1 MEVLAAQREAL
12 DAERSRPFRW
22 LVRVGFLS
30 RGITYGLIG
39 GIALALAVGAGSAPA
54 SPNPQGALTLIA
66 SSPAGKAALVVI
78 AAGLLTYALWK
89 IGRGVF
95 GHGPEGGG
103 DPSLKERVGNIGGG
117 VAYLAFFG
125 VAVRVLAGTGG
136 SGSGEQK
143 QAAHGILGWPG
154 GQVLVGIAGAVLVA
168 VGLVQVYGAA
178 RARFVDDIKLDQMS
192 DAEYGAFV
200 GLGGIGLVARA
211 LVFALVGY
219 FLIRTAVEF
228 NASKALGVDGALAEV
243 HRQAYGPWLLALVAA
258 GLLAFGLFSLLEA
271 RYRRL

>member
-54 SPNPQGALTLIA
+54 SPNPEGALTLIA
-66 SSPAGKAALVVI
+66 SSPAGRAALVVI

-89 IGRGVF
+89 IGRGLF

>member
-54 SPNPQGALTLIA
+54 SPNPEGALTLIA
-66 SSPAGKAALVVI
+66 SSPAGRAALVVI

-125 VAVRVLAGTGG
+125 V
-136 SGSGEQK
+136 
-143 QAAHGILGWPG
+143 
-154 GQVLVGIAGAVLVA
+154 
-168 VGLVQVYGAA
+168 
-178 RARFVDDIKLDQMS
+178 
-192 DAEYGAFV
+192 
-200 GLGGIGLVARA
+200 
-211 LVFALVGY
+211 
-219 FLIRTAVEF
+219 
-228 NASKALGVDGALAEV
+228 
-243 HRQAYGPWLLALVAA
+243 
-258 GLLAFGLFSLLEA
+258 
-271 RYRRL
+271 